1 MAKIYLSST
10 YKDLAEARAAVY
22 RVLRKMGHD
31 VVAMED
37 YVSSDQRPLDQCLA
51 DVAASDLYIGLF
63 AWSYGYIPPQQERSI
78 TELEF
83 RQAERCRKPCL
94 LFLLHE
100 DAPWSRKLMD
110 RDLERIESLRTEL
123 CRDRVVSF
131 FRTTDGLAAAVSV
144 AVARQQSEGTQ
155 GTSSARGES
164 DALVELVGRM
174 VGECIRLVEQRQH
187 SDQRLYE
194 DFVGPAL
201 DDFEKVHQN
210 YLECFQ
216 RYRGLVED
224 ATLPLDG
231 GHPVLKKIGE
241 DMLFWA
247 QLRLKLD
254 ALQDFRKDPLFG
266 SFITRIVEYT
276 RGSEFMRKVLLDGA
290 RPLPNAARGCA
301 LVGLGAIF
309 AGEQPTAAKR
319 TEALNLLDRVVGDL
333 QVAYG
338 QVLREHMALKKRL
351 LDHRE
356 G

>member
-37 YVSSDQRPLDQCLA
+37 YVASDQRPLDQCLA

-83 RQAERCRKPCL
+83 RQAERCHKPCL

-110 RDLERIESLRTEL
+110 RDIERIESLRTEL
-123 CRDRVVSF
+123 CRDRMVSF
-131 FRTTDGLAAAVSV
+131 FRTTDELAAAVSV
-144 AVARQQSEGTQ
+144 AVARLGSEALQ
-155 GTSSARGES
+155 GSTSARGGP

-187 SDQRLYE
+187 SEQRLYE
-194 DFVGPAL
+194 DFVAPAL

-216 RYRGLVED
+216 RYRDLVAD
-224 ATLPLDG
+224 ASLPVDG
-231 GHPVLKKIGE
+231 HHPVLTRIGE

-247 QLRLKLD
+247 QLRLKLE
-254 ALQDFRKDPLFG
+254 ALQDSRKDPLLG
-266 SFITRIVEYT
+266 GFITKIIEYT
-276 RGSEFMRKVLLDGA
+276 RGSEFMRKALLDGA
-290 RPLPNAARGCA
+290 RPIPNAARSCA
-301 LVGLGAIF
+301 LAGLSAIF
-309 AGEQPTAAKR
+309 AAERPSAAKR
-319 TEALNLLDRVVGDL
+319 TDALSLLDRVVADL

-351 LDHRE
+351 LDHRNA
-356 G
+356 

>member
-63 AWSYGYIPPQQERSI
+63 AWSYGYIPPSQERSI

-83 RQAERCRKPCL
+83 REAERCHKPCL

-110 RDLERIESLRTEL
+110 RDIERIESLRAEL

-131 FRTTDGLAAAVSV
+131 FRTTDELAAAVSV
-144 AVARQQSEGTQ
+144 AVARLESDVQQAAG
-155 GTSSARGES
+155 SARGEP
-164 DALVELVGRM
+164 DAIIELVSRM
-174 VGECIRLVEQRQH
+174 VGECIRLVEQRHH

-216 RYRGLVED
+216 RYRNLVADE
-224 ATLPLDG
+224 TLALDG
-231 GHPVLKKIGE
+231 DHPVLKRIGE

-247 QLRLKLD
+247 QLRLKLE

-266 SFITRIVEYT
+266 GFITRIVEYT

-290 RPLPNAARGCA
+290 RPLPNAARSCA
-301 LVGLGAIF
+301 LAGLSAIF
-309 AGEQPTAAKR
+309 ADERPSTAKR
-319 TEALNLLDRVVGDL
+319 TDALSLLDRVVGDL

>member
-63 AWSYGYIPPQQERSI
+63 AWSYGYIPPSQERSI

-83 RQAERCRKPCL
+83 REAERCHKPCL

-110 RDLERIESLRTEL
+110 RDIERIESLRAEL

-131 FRTTDGLAAAVSV
+131 FRTTDELAAAVSV
-144 AVARQQSEGTQ
+144 AVARLESDVQQAAG
-155 GTSSARGES
+155 SARGEP
-164 DALVELVGRM
+164 DAIIELVSRM

-216 RYRGLVED
+216 RYRNLVADE
-224 ATLPLDG
+224 TLALDG
-231 GHPVLKKIGE
+231 DHPVLKRIGE

-247 QLRLKLD
+247 QLRLKLE

-266 SFITRIVEYT
+266 GFITRIVEYT
-276 RGSEFMRKVLLDGA
+276 EA
-290 RPLPNAARGCA
+290 RSSCARCSSTAPALFPMPRAAA
-301 LVGLGAIF
+301 PSQA
-309 AGEQPTAAKR
+309 
-319 TEALNLLDRVVGDL
+319 
-333 QVAYG
+333 
-338 QVLREHMALKKRL
+338 
-351 LDHRE
+351 
-356 G
+356 

>member
-31 VVAMED
+31 VIAMED

-51 DVAASDLYIGLF
+51 DVAACDVYIGLF
-63 AWSYGYIPPQQERSI
+63 AWSCGYIPPNQERSI

-83 RQAERCRKPCL
+83 RQAERCSKPCL
-94 LFLLHE
+94 IFLLHE

-110 RDLERIESLRTEL
+110 RGIERIESLRADL

-131 FRTTDGLAAAVSV
+131 FQTTDELAAAVSV
-144 AVARQQSEGTQ
+144 AVARLESEVLKV
-155 GTSSARGES
+155 APS
-164 DALVELVGRM
+164 DRSDGDSLVDLVGKM
-174 VGECIRLVEQRQH
+174 VGECIRLVEQRRH

-201 DDFEKVHQN
+201 NDFEKVHQN

-216 RYRGLVED
+216 RYRSMVDD
-224 ATLPLDG
+224 ATMPLNKD
-231 GHPVLKKIGE
+231 HPVLKKIGE

-247 QLRLKLD
+247 QLRLKLES
-254 ALQDFRKDPLFG
+254 LQDFRKDPLFG
-266 SFITRIVEYT
+266 AFITKIIEYT
-276 RGSEFMRKVLLDGA
+276 RGSEFTRNALLNGA
-290 RPLPNAARGCA
+290 RPLLNAARSCA
-301 LVGLGAIF
+301 FVGLSGIF
-309 AGEQPTAAKR
+309 GDKRPTATKR
-319 TEALNLLDRVVGDL
+319 TDALSLLDRVVGDL
-333 QVAYG
+333 QVTYG

>member
-10 YKDLAEARAAVY
+10 YKDLTEARAAIY

-37 YVSSDQRPLDQCLA
+37 YVSSDQRPLEQCLA

-63 AWSYGYIPPQQERSI
+63 AWCYGYIPPSQERSI

-83 RQAERCRKPCL
+83 RQAVRCHKPCL

-110 RDLERIESLRTEL
+110 RDIERIESLRAEL
-123 CRDRVVSF
+123 CRDRMVSF
-131 FRTTDGLAAAVSV
+131 FRTTDELAAAVSV
-144 AVARQQSEGTQ
+144 AVARLQNEVQQVA
-155 GTSSARGES
+155 SSDHGEP
-164 DALVELVGRM
+164 DALVELVSRM

-216 RYRGLVED
+216 HYRNLVDDE
-224 ATLPLDG
+224 ALPLDED
-231 GHPVLKKIGE
+231 HPVLKRIGE

-247 QLRLKLD
+247 QLRLKLE

-266 SFITRIVEYT
+266 GFITRIVEYT
-276 RGSEFMRKVLLDGA
+276 RGSEFMRKVLLDGT
-290 RPLPNAARGCA
+290 RPIPNAARSCA
-301 LVGLGAIF
+301 LAGLSAVF
-309 AGEQPTAAKR
+309 ASKQPTTTKR
-319 TEALNLLDRVVGDL
+319 TDARSLLDRVVGDL

>member
-37 YVSSDQRPLDQCLA
+37 YAASDQRPLDQCLA

-63 AWSYGYIPPQQERSI
+63 AWSYGYIPPHQERSI

-83 RQAERCRKPCL
+83 RQAERCHKPCL

-131 FRTTDGLAAAVSV
+131 FRTTDELAAAVSV
-144 AVARQQSEGTQ
+144 AVARLESEGTR
-155 GTSSARGES
+155 GTSSARGEA

-174 VGECIRLVEQRQH
+174 VSECIRLVEQRQH

-201 DDFEKVHQN
+201 DDFEKVHRN

-216 RYRGLVED
+216 RYRSLVDD
-224 ATLPLDG
+224 ANFPLDER
-231 GHPVLKKIGE
+231 HPVLKRIGE

-247 QLRLKLD
+247 QLRLKLE

-266 SFITRIVEYT
+266 GFITRIIEYT
-276 RGSEFMRKVLLDGA
+276 RGSEFMRKALLDGA
-290 RPLPNAARGCA
+290 RPIPNAARSCA
-301 LVGLGAIF
+301 LAGLSAIF
-309 AGEQPTAAKR
+309 TDARPTTTKR
-319 TEALNLLDRVVGDL
+319 ADALSLLDRVVSDL
-333 QVAYG
+333 QGAYG
-338 QVLREHMALKKRL
+338 QVLRAHMAVKKRL
-351 LDHRE
+351 LDHRDD
-356 G
+356 

>member
-63 AWSYGYIPPQQERSI
+63 AWSYGYIPPSQERSI

-83 RQAERCRKPCL
+83 REAERCHKPCL

-110 RDLERIESLRTEL
+110 RDIERIESLRAEL

-131 FRTTDGLAAAVSV
+131 FRTTDELAAAVSV
-144 AVARQQSEGTQ
+144 AVARLESDVQQAAG
-155 GTSSARGES
+155 SARGEP
-164 DALVELVGRM
+164 DAIIELVSRM

-216 RYRGLVED
+216 RYRNLVADE
-224 ATLPLDG
+224 TLALDG
-231 GHPVLKKIGE
+231 DHPVLKRIGE

-247 QLRLKLD
+247 QLRLKLE

-266 SFITRIVEYT
+266 GFITRIVEYT

-290 RPLPNAARGCA
+290 RPLPNAARSCA
-301 LVGLGAIF
+301 LAGLSAIF
-309 AGEQPTAAKR
+309 ADERPSTAKR
-319 TEALNLLDRVVGDL
+319 TDALSLLDRVVGDL